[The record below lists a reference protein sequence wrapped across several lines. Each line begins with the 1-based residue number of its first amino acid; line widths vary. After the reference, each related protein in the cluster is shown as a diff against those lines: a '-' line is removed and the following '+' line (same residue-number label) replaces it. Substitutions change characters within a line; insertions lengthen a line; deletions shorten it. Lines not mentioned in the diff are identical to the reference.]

1 MRKVGNKCDWNNRS
15 KRKGGGGMFWSGFIV
30 GSAVGIIGI
39 TLYSC
44 LVVAS
49 RADCDL
55 EDEYEYEILKSSSD
69 HERKG
74 M

>member
-1 MRKVGNKCDWNNRS
+1 
-15 KRKGGGGMFWSGFIV
+15 MFWSGFIV

-49 RADCDL
+49 RADYDL
-55 EDEYEYEILKSSSD
+55 EDENEYEILKSSSD

>member
-1 MRKVGNKCDWNNRS
+1 
-15 KRKGGGGMFWSGFIV
+15 MFWSGFIV

-55 EDEYEYEILKSSSD
+55 EDEYEYEILICFLIHFK
-69 HERKG
+69 RVINA
-74 M
+74 

>member
-1 MRKVGNKCDWNNRS
+1 
-15 KRKGGGGMFWSGFIV
+15 MFWSGFIV

-49 RADCDL
+49 RADYDL
-55 EDEYEYEILKSSSD
+55 EDENEYEILKSSSD
-69 HERKG
+69 HERKDRKSVV
-74 M
+74 

>member
-1 MRKVGNKCDWNNRS
+1 
-15 KRKGGGGMFWSGFIV
+15 MFWSGFIV

-55 EDEYEYEILKSSSD
+55 EDEYEILKSSSD

>member
-1 MRKVGNKCDWNNRS
+1 
-15 KRKGGGGMFWSGFIV
+15 MFWSGFIV